1 MHNPGECHKRIAD
14 AANQYKKFCEQK
26 KPVAPEADGVL
37 IFDEVRVVSRLM
49 WNSRSQRVVGLAMS
63 HDDMACLH
71 DVYQTLDEDATTK
84 STTYIMQ
91 FLWRDLTSP
100 FDVVGPYY
108 SSGGT
113 LEAKFILGIVLE
125 TIKVFHLFGFNTSL
139 LVCDGASSN
148 LSTIKST
155 MGISGVFGRDS
166 SLTDAN
172 SICPWFSNPFNPT
185 RNIYWLICP
194 SSGIDAYIH
203 FVLHIHILYIN
214 IIYA

>member
-1 MHNPGECHKRIAD
+1 MELP
-14 AANQYKKFCEQK
+14 
-26 KPVAPEADGVL
+26 
-37 IFDEVRVVSRLM
+37 
-49 WNSRSQRVVGLAMS
+49 QRVIGLAMS
-63 HDDMACLH
+63 HEDMVCLH

-91 FLWRDLTSP
+91 VLWRDLTSP

-125 TIKVFHLFGFNTSL
+125 TIKAFHLFGFNTSL
-139 LVCDGASSN
+139 LVCDGN

-155 MGISGVFGRDS
+155 MGVCGVFGRDS

-172 SICPWFSNPFNPT
+172 SISPWFSNPT
-185 RNIYWLICP
+185 RNIYCP
-194 SSGIDAYIH
+194 SH
-203 FVLHIHILYIN
+203 QV
-214 IIYA
+214 

>member
-1 MHNPGECHKRIAD
+1 VHNPGECHKRIAD

-63 HDDMACLH
+63 HEDMACLH

-155 MGISGVFGRDS
+155 MGVSGVFGRDS
-166 SLTDAN
+166 S
-172 SICPWFSNPFNPT
+172 
-185 RNIYWLICP
+185 
-194 SSGIDAYIH
+194 H
-203 FVLHIHILYIN
+203 
-214 IIYA
+214 

>member
-37 IFDEVRVVSRLM
+37 IFDKVRVVSRLM
-49 WNSRSQRVVGLAMS
+49 WNSRSQRVIGLAMS
-63 HDDMACLH
+63 HEDMACLH
-71 DVYQTLDEDATTK
+71 DVYQTLDEDATRK

-113 LEAKFILGIVLE
+113 LEAKFILGIVHQS
-125 TIKVFHLFGFNTSL
+125 V
-139 LVCDGASSN
+139 SSFWVQHFF
-148 LSTIKST
+148 T
-155 MGISGVFGRDS
+155 GV
-166 SLTDAN
+166 
-172 SICPWFSNPFNPT
+172 
-185 RNIYWLICP
+185 
-194 SSGIDAYIH
+194 
-203 FVLHIHILYIN
+203 
-214 IIYA
+214 